1 MLLPSYLR
9 VQLAHF
15 DRGLRRTNHEEGR
28 DFSIKER
35 WAQGSNARLPG
46 LVADLVQRQVS
57 VIVTTITPG
66 ALAAKTA
73 TKTIRVALACR
84 TIRSEWCQPPWP
96 PGRRDSLFVGFPGM
110 LLLPHLSASAR
121 PPRPVCEF
129 VRPPAYSGF
138 LLPHNRIL

>member
-1 MLLPSYLR
+1 MLLPNYLR

-57 VIVTTITPG
+57 VIVTTTTPG

-84 TIRSEWCQPPWP
+84 TIRSEWCPL
-96 PGRRDSLFVGFPGM
+96 GRRGAGIRYLWVS
-110 LLLPHLSASAR
+110 
-121 PPRPVCEF
+121 
-129 VRPPAYSGF
+129 PACCF
-138 LLPHNRIL
+138 CRI